1 MPALPNSKP
10 AAGMSATSGPMFE
23 EPNFGEEKPVDH
35 AALVAQAQQPVVAP
49 TATASSAAPTGT
61 APATA
66 APVLKENKA
75 EQ

>member
-23 EPNFGEEKPVDH
+23 EPNFGEEKASDR
-35 AALVAQAQQPVVAP
+35 ASVAQAQQPVAAP

-66 APVLKENKA
+66 VPALRENGA